1 MRNLVTLSFLFLISS
16 QLFGQEERDYVK
28 ASIYLE
34 QAIAQNISVE
44 RLNQLE
50 DSIFLSNEIS
60 SDHAYIKAFHSYFIL
75 RSYHTKYLKSPKNEG
90 VSKTK
95 ENILSFLTNEADEFT
110 NKDFTDLGYLIS
122 YEFVTGSGYYTA
134 DQIIP
139 FIKIVM
145 TSTENQE
152 VVNYADQLL
161 LMYSWQTKEKI
172 PDFEFH
178 LNGEGKL
185 TLSDISKPLILID
198 FWFAG
203 CPPCENNFPLLKKLY
218 SEYYTKFE
226 IISVNYVDDEIRFKT
241 WLSQKEYDWPVVL
254 SDDNSESYKFFKLQT
269 YPRYVLINR
278 NLEII
283 NTNLKIEEIEGHL
296 KD

>member
-1 MRNLVTLSFLFLISS
+1 MRSLFILSFLFLISS
-16 QLFGQEERDYVK
+16 QLFGQEEKDYVK

-34 QAIAQNISVE
+34 QAIAQNISLE
-44 RLNQLE
+44 RLNHLE

-60 SDHAYIKAFHSYFIL
+60 SDHAYITAFHSYFIL
-75 RSYHTKYLKSPKNEG
+75 RSYHAKYLRSPKNKG
-90 VSKTK
+90 VSKIK
-95 ENILSFLTNEADEFT
+95 ENILLFLTNEADEFT
-110 NKDFTDLGYLIS
+110 NKNFTDLGYLIS

-145 TSTENQE
+145 TNAENQE

-161 LMYSWQTKEKI
+161 SMYDWQTKEKV

-178 LNGEGKL
+178 LNGEEKL

-203 CPPCENNFPLLKKLY
+203 CPPCESNFPLLKKLY
-218 SEYYTKFE
+218 SEYHTKFE
-226 IISVNYVDDEIRFKT
+226 IISVNYVDDEIRFNK
-241 WLSQKEYDWPVVL
+241 WLSKKDYDWPVVL
-254 SDDNSESYKFFKLQT
+254 SDHNSDSYKFFKLQT
-269 YPRYVLINR
+269 YPKYVLINK
-278 NLEII
+278 NLDII
-283 NTNLKIEEIEGHL
+283 NANLKIEEIEDHV